1 MGTHPIFVS
10 DFDCLTDSTDQI
22 EIMSEQMTLKGTL
35 KGHNGWVT
43 QIATTPVF
51 PDMLLSA
58 SRDKTI
64 IMWHLTREDTQYGIP
79 KRRLQ
84 GHSHFVSDVVI
95 SSDGQF
101 ALSGS
106 WDGTLRLWD
115 LASGNTTRRF
125 VGHTKDVLSVA
136 FSADNRQIVS
146 AARDRTTKLW
156 NTLGICKYT
165 IQEQGHTEWVS
176 CVRFSPLAQNPVIV
190 SSGWDKLVKVW
201 NLSNCKLKRDYHGHT
216 GYLNT
221 VTVSPD
227 GSLCASGGRDGTAK
241 LWDLG
246 SEEAKPLHTLDSGDE
261 INALSF
267 SPNRY
272 WLCAAAG
279 AVIKIWDLEQ
289 KVIVEELKP
298 EVMGHKEGSP
308 PVCTSLCWSSD
319 GQTLFAGYT
328 DNLIRVWSLSVPR
341 SLA

>member
-1 MGTHPIFVS
+1 MGQLIS
-10 DFDCLTDSTDQI
+10 DNKTK
-22 EIMSEQMTLKGTL
+22 MSGERMTCKGTL
-35 KGHNGWVT
+35 RGHNGWIT

-64 IMWHLTREDTQYGIP
+64 IMWQLTREEGQYGIP
-79 KRRLQ
+79 KRRLN

-101 ALSGS
+101 CLSGS

-125 VGHTKDVLSVA
+125 IGRTKDVLSVA

-146 AARDRTTKLW
+146 AARDRTIKLW

-201 NLSNCKLKRDYHGHT
+201 NLSNCKLKRDYHGHS

-221 VTVSPD
+221 VPVSPMD
-227 GSLCASGGRDGTAK
+227 HSALPVAATVPPSCGIWAARRPSPQHYSWQCPVFLPPRLSRRHPPSEYTSAPWQLESSPKLLKCSQDSWAQWQSPDNSL
-241 LWDLG
+241 LG
-246 SEEAKPLHTLDSGDE
+246 IGLL
-261 INALSF
+261 
-267 SPNRY
+267 
-272 WLCAAAG
+272 
-279 AVIKIWDLEQ
+279 
-289 KVIVEELKP
+289 
-298 EVMGHKEGSP
+298 
-308 PVCTSLCWSSD
+308 
-319 GQTLFAGYT
+319 
-328 DNLIRVWSLSVPR
+328 
-341 SLA
+341 